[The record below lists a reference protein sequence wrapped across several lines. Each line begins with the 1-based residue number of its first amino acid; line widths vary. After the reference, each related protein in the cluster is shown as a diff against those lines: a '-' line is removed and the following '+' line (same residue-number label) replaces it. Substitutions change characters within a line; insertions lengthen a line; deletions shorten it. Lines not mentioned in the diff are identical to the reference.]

1 MRLPLKE
8 LKKDIISIDKIEETD
23 GIGKINS
30 RFLER
35 NKFRVNPNKF
45 VNIILT
51 YYGVLHG

>member
-35 NKFRVNPNKF
+35 NKFRVKPNKF